1 MDATA
6 AMQLTQP
13 LHKALIERPEA
24 TALVYGQRRTRF
36 AALADRVARLAAVL
50 RALGLKPGDRVA
62 MLGPNSDHYVVFF
75 YAVWWAGGVINPVNT
90 RWSAR
95 EIAYSLDDCD
105 TGLLLV
111 DAPFHATALGLRGV
125 SNSLTQLLHWGDGAA
140 PEGLVDLPA
149 LVAAATPMADTGRG
163 GKDLAAVMYTGGTT
177 GRPKGVM
184 LTHANLYLN
193 LLCAN
198 LAAQRPL
205 EAVGIAIA
213 PMFHVGGMGLTLQ
226 LMQRLCRQVIL
237 PAFDEVALLQA
248 VADER
253 GSETFLVP
261 TMLKRL
267 VEHPRFGEFDTRSL
281 QLVLYGAAPID
292 EALLAQAQAALPEA
306 GFCQL
311 YGMTELSPVVTALPA
326 WCHAAD
332 QPAELR
338 RQRLRSAGRPVAI
351 AELRIVD
358 GQGQVL
364 PNGQVGEI
372 VVRGPTVMAGYWNQ
386 PEQTAAAIQDG
397 WMHTGDGG
405 WIDNDGFVYVVDRIK
420 DMIVTG
426 GENVY
431 SAEVENAITELPAVS
446 MVAVIGVPDERWGER
461 VHAVVVLRAGH
472 SLSAEDLV
480 AHCRTQIAGYKCPRS
495 VEFRTELPLSA
506 AGKMLKYELRAPFWA
521 GRNRHVN

>member
-1 MDATA
+1 
-6 AMQLTQP
+6 
-13 LHKALIERPEA
+13 
-24 TALVYGQRRTRF
+24 
-36 AALADRVARLAAVL
+36 
-50 RALGLKPGDRVA
+50 
-62 MLGPNSDHYVVFF
+62 
-75 YAVWWAGGVINPVNT
+75 
-90 RWSAR
+90 
-95 EIAYSLDDCD
+95 
-105 TGLLLV
+105 
-111 DAPFHATALGLRGV
+111 
-125 SNSLTQLLHWGDGAA
+125 
-140 PEGLVDLPA
+140 
-149 LVAAATPMADTGRG
+149 
-163 GKDLAAVMYTGGTT
+163 
-177 GRPKGVM
+177 
-184 LTHANLYLN
+184 
-193 LLCAN
+193 
-198 LAAQRPL
+198 
-205 EAVGIAIA
+205 
-213 PMFHVGGMGLTLQ
+213 
-226 LMQRLCRQVIL
+226 
-237 PAFDEVALLQA
+237 
-248 VADER
+248 
-253 GSETFLVP
+253 
-261 TMLKRL
+261 
-267 VEHPRFGEFDTRSL
+267 
-281 QLVLYGAAPID
+281 
-292 EALLAQAQAALPEA
+292 
-306 GFCQL
+306 
-311 YGMTELSPVVTALPA
+311 VTARPA
-326 WCHAAD
+326 WCLAAD